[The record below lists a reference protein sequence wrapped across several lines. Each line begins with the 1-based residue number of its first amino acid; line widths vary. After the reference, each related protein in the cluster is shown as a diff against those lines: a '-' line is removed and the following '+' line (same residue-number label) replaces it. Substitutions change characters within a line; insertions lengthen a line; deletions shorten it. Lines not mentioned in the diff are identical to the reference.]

1 MRHVEPEDLLSF
13 GMIPEFIG
21 RLPVVTALDALTE
34 EEMVAILTETK
45 NAMIKQYTK
54 LFSMEGVR
62 LSVTKDALA
71 RTRGSGRHEGHRRP
85 GACARCSSGSCST
98 SCMTF
103 RAARTSRRSRSIA
116 RWWKVRSFRSFARS
130 RTKTR
135 LERERFR
142 AQRSSRGCATRA
154 MRTIV
159 INTGTELL
167 LGEVLNTHLAFIAR
181 EILPLG
187 LRVDRQLTVPDGAAI
202 RETLTECFS
211 SADIIFVTGGLGP
224 TTDDIT
230 RELTAGL
237 LDLELRSDPTVIA
250 AIEERFARRGY
261 KWTSRIK
268 RQANVPTGA
277 RSCLTTTEL
286 PRTLPSCKSESTAA
300 FSTPFSCPARLA
312 SYSPCSLILFCRF

>member
-1 MRHVEPEDLLSF
+1 
-13 GMIPEFIG
+13 
-21 RLPVVTALDALTE
+21 
-34 EEMVAILTETK
+34 
-45 NAMIKQYTK
+45 
-54 LFSMEGVR
+54 
-62 LSVTKDALA
+62 
-71 RTRGSGRHEGHRRP
+71 
-85 GACARCSSGSCST
+85 
-98 SCMTF
+98 
-103 RAARTSRRSRSIA
+103 
-116 RWWKVRSFRSFARS
+116 
-130 RTKTR
+130 
-135 LERERFR
+135 
-142 AQRSSRGCATRA
+142 

-237 LDLELRSDPTVIA
+237 LNLELRSDPNVIA

-261 KWTSRIK
+261 KWTSRIR
-268 RQANVPTGA
+268 RQAAVPSGA
-277 RSCLTTTEL
+277 EVL
-286 PRTLPSCKSESTAA
+286 PNKHGTAPGLYLRANLNPQMPSPST
-300 FSTPFSCPARLA
+300 FFSCPVRLA
-312 SYSPCSLILFCRF
+312 SYSPCSLILCCQF